1 MNPIT
6 DIFEQNGFRV
16 ARLLS
21 YSKSIYRKTYPN
33 NEVYFNANIFNESGQ
48 KVWHGDL
55 DLTLD
60 TKKLKKIAQSLGTN
74 LYILREMDG
83 RFGAENTDLETLKQ
97 RVVKIIKHQD

>member
-1 MNPIT
+1 MSPIT

-21 YSKSIYRKTYPN
+21 YSKSIYRKTYPD
-33 NEVYFNANIFNESGQ
+33 NEAYFNANIFNEFGQ

-60 TKKLKKIAQSLGTN
+60 EKNLRKIAKLMGTN
-74 LYILREMDG
+74 LYVLREMDG
-83 RFGAENTDLETLKQ
+83 RFGAENMDWDELKKKA
-97 RVVKIIKHQD
+97 VKVIEHE